1 MATNGKIDT
10 LINWNYIGIAAAI
23 LSILVS
29 AYNINRYLEE
39 QSMKKQ

>member
-1 MATNGKIDT
+1 METNNKIES

-39 QSMKKQ
+39 QKKR